1 MRISI
6 NTIIVILNIVRWGD
20 DMTVILVTVGHAK
33 IMTVMPWLV
42 LKKIA
47 DVKYLQQQCCL

>member
-42 LKKIA
+42 LKKIT
-47 DVKYLQQQCCL
+47 DVKYLQQ

>member
-20 DMTVILVTVGHAK
+20 DMTVILATVGQAK

-42 LKKIA
+42 LKKIT